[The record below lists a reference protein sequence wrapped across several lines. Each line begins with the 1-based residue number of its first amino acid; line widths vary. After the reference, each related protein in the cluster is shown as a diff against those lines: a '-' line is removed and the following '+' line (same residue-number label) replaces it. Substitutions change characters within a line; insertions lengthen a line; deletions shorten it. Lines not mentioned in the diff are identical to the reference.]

1 VGQQDPSEGEL
12 EALRAERDFA
22 SALVD
27 IAPCLVC
34 VLDGGGRILRFNRA
48 CEEATGW
55 RAADV
60 IGRDARDVVI
70 PREEREAFGAMLR
83 LILAS
88 GQPSPRRGSWMTR
101 SGARRLIDWTNRPLR
116 DASGRITHLVA
127 AGIDVTQQEHATGAL
142 LRLAEEQAALR
153 RMATLVAAEPA
164 PEQIFGAVAEE
175 AGKLVGACAAATF
188 RFRGDVAVTVG
199 SWSEREI
206 IGFPVGT
213 SVPLGGNDALT
224 AIVARSGTTAR
235 IEDYEGVRGEA
246 AERAR
251 AMGYRSG
258 VAAPI
263 VVDGVTWGGLLATS
277 VDDPF
282 PLDAERRLGDFAE
295 LVALAVA
302 SAQARAEVTASRAR
316 LVELGVAERRRL
328 ERNLHDGAQQ
338 RLVALALRLRMARSR
353 LPDDAAGA
361 EKMIDAAA
369 EELQHALDELREL
382 ARGLHPAVLT
392 ERGLGPALES
402 LAARAPWPVQV
413 SGVPEQRLPP
423 PIEAAIYFVVAEA
436 LTNAARHAAA
446 TGMDVVITTH
456 GSAVAVTIDDDGR
469 GSADPKGSGLRGLAD
484 RVQALGGT
492 LSVHSPAD
500 GGTRLTAELP
510 LDRS

>member
-1 VGQQDPSEGEL
+1 
-12 EALRAERDFA
+12 
-22 SALVD
+22 
-27 IAPCLVC
+27 
-34 VLDGGGRILRFNRA
+34 
-48 CEEATGW
+48 
-55 RAADV
+55 
-60 IGRDARDVVI
+60 
-70 PREEREAFGAMLR
+70 
-83 LILAS
+83 
-88 GQPSPRRGSWMTR
+88 
-101 SGARRLIDWTNRPLR
+101 
-116 DASGRITHLVA
+116 
-127 AGIDVTQQEHATGAL
+127 
-142 LRLAEEQAALR
+142 
-153 RMATLVAAEPA
+153 MATLVAAEPA
-164 PEQIFGAVAEE
+164 PAQIFRAVAEE

-188 RFRGDVAVTVG
+188 RYSGDIAVTVG
-199 SWSEREI
+199 SWSERDLV
-206 IGFPVGT
+206 GFPVGT
-213 SVPLGGNDALT
+213 SVPLRGSDALT
-224 AIVARSGTTAR
+224 AIVARLGTTAR
-235 IEDYEGVRGEA
+235 IEDYEGIRGDA

-251 AMGYRSG
+251 ALGYRSA

-282 PLDAERRLGDFAE
+282 PADAERRLGDFAE

-316 LVELGVAERRRL
+316 LVELGVTERRRL

-353 LPDDAAGA
+353 LPDDPPGA

-392 ERGLGPALES
+392 ERGLGPALDS

-423 PIEAAIYFVVAEA
+423 AIEAAIYFVVAEA

-446 TGMDVVITTH
+446 TGIDVEITSD

-469 GSADPKGSGLRGLAD
+469 GNADPNGSGLRGLAD